1 MTRIYPS
8 GHAHVSGTRPSK
20 NRRLHRRVHSCASS
34 IVLKSMCLRFAF
46 RSQIQG
52 QGPPR

>member
-8 GHAHVSGTRPSK
+8 GHAHVSGTTAIEEQAPPPPCP
-20 NRRLHRRVHSCASS
+20 L
-34 IVLKSMCLRFAF
+34 LRFVDRPQIDVPAICL
-46 RSQIQG
+46 QIQG